1 VTSFVARQVQALQL
15 ALRFLTTLP
24 TLALKTTPASTPRP
38 DSALTPIAE
47 DSAAQG
53 LSLLW
58 YPAVGL
64 LLGVL
69 LTLACTVLPLP
80 FYLQAVLTVVLWIAL
95 TGGLHLDGVADCA
108 DAWVG
113 GLGDRERTL
122 LLLKDPLCG
131 SMGVIALIA
140 VVALK
145 TAALAA
151 VIQIGQVM
159 WLWSVPLLARL
170 SLLLL
175 FLTTRYVR
183 EQGMGEILAQHFSR
197 IWARRVLFVTALA
210 LLFILPLDLWAAF
223 TMMVLAIFLLLRW
236 AAMRR
241 LRGFTGDVAGAQVEL
256 VEVGLLLV
264 LASRSVM

>member
-1 VTSFVARQVQALQL
+1 VISFVARQMQALQL

-24 TLALKTTPASTPRP
+24 TLALKTAPASTPTP
-38 DSALTPIAE
+38 EFALTPIA
-47 DSAAQG
+47 DDAAAQG

-69 LTLACTVLPLP
+69 LTLACIVLPLP
-80 FYLQAVLTVVLWIAL
+80 FYLQAVLTVVLWIAI

-131 SMGVIALIA
+131 SMGVIALVA
-140 VVALK
+140 VLALK
-145 TAALAA
+145 ATALAA
-151 VIQIGQVM
+151 VIQVGQVA

-183 EQGMGEILAQHFSR
+183 EQGLGAVLAQHFSR
-197 IWARRVLFVTALA
+197 TWARRVLFVSLLA
-210 LLFILPLDLWAAF
+210 LVFILPLDLWGAF
-223 TMMVLAIFLLLRW
+223 LMTVLAIFLLLRW

-241 LRGFTGDVAGAQVEL
+241 LGGFTGDVAGAQVEL

-264 LASRSVM
+264 LASRSVI

>member
-1 VTSFVARQVQALQL
+1 VISFVARQVEALQL
-15 ALRFLTTLP
+15 AVRFLTTLP
-24 TLALKTTPASTPRP
+24 TLAFKPPSATTPTP
-38 DSALTPIAE
+38 SATPALQA
-47 DSAAQG
+47 DDAAAQG

-64 LLGVL
+64 LLGAL
-69 LTLACTVLPLP
+69 LTLACNVLPLP
-80 FYLQAVLTVVLWIAL
+80 FYLQAVLTVALWIAL

-140 VVALK
+140 VLALK
-145 TAALAA
+145 VTALAA
-151 VIQIGQVM
+151 VIEIGQVM

-183 EQGMGEILAQHFSR
+183 EQGLGEVLAQHFSR
-197 IWARRVLFVTALA
+197 TWARRVLFIIALA
-210 LLFILPLDLWAAF
+210 LLFILPPDVWGAF
-223 TMMVLAIFLLLRW
+223 LMTVLAIFFLLRW

-241 LRGFTGDVAGAQVEL
+241 LGGFTGDVAGAQVEL

-264 LASRSVM
+264 LASRSVV